1 MPQTSLP
8 EETLDP
14 SDWEPLRALGHRLV
28 DDAVEWLRGV
38 RERPVWQPLPDEVRA
53 RLRQPLP
60 RAGRP
65 AAEVYQAFRDC
76 VLPYP
81 TGNVHPRFWGWVM
94 GTGSLT
100 AAYAEFLA
108 ALMNSNVSG
117 FDDAASAVEGQVVD
131 WLKEAFGFPPEA
143 SGVLVSGGAMANVVA
158 LAVARNSR
166 AGFDVRREGL
176 RAAPRPFVIYG
187 STAVHNTNV
196 KALELL
202 GLGREALRPVGARL
216 DGSLDAALL
225 AQAVVADRAAG
236 RQPLAVIG
244 SCGTAGTG
252 AIDDLPALADLCA
265 REALWLHVDGAFGAW
280 AALAPALRERVAGL
294 ERADSL
300 AFDLHKW
307 GFLPYEIGCT
317 LVRDGR
323 NQRASFAVSAPYL
336 TANAGGISPHGTP
349 LSDLGPQLSRSF
361 RALKA
366 WMTLQEHGFDK
377 LGRLVRQNVDQAAH
391 LAARIAAEPEL
402 ELLAP
407 VPLNI
412 VCFRYRGS
420 VAPVRL
426 DALNAELLV
435 RLQESGLAAPSHTT
449 LDGRF
454 ALRVAITNH
463 RTRRADLDLLAE
475 GVLRL
480 GRELARRGA
489 AAGHSSATED
499 GGRP

>member
-1 MPQTSLP
+1 MSQPALP

-14 SDWEPLRALGHRLV
+14 SDWEPLRVLGHRLI
-28 DDAVEWLRGV
+28 DDAVDWLRDV
-38 RERPVWQPLPDEVRA
+38 RERPVWQSLPDQVR
-53 RLRQPLP
+53 RQLRQPLP
-60 RAGRP
+60 REGRP
-65 AAEVYQAFRDC
+65 AEQVYQSFREH

-108 ALMNSNVSG
+108 ALMNCNVSG
-117 FDDAASAVEGQVVD
+117 FDDAASAVEGQVID
-131 WLKEAFGFPPEA
+131 WLKEAFGFPPEGT
-143 SGVLVSGGAMANVVA
+143 GVLVSGGAMANVVG

-176 RAAPRPFVIYG
+176 RAAARPFSIYG
-187 STAVHNTNV
+187 STGVHNTNV

-202 GLGREALRPVGARL
+202 GLGREALRSVPSLASGAI
-216 DGSLDAALL
+216 DVAAL
-225 AQAVVADRAAG
+225 AQAIVADRAAG

-252 AIDDLPALADLCA
+252 AIDDLPALADLCR
-265 REALWLHVDGAFGAW
+265 REQLWLHVDGAFGAW
-280 AALAPALRERVAGL
+280 AVVAPGLRERVAGL

-323 NQRASFAVSAPYL
+323 NQRAAFAVSAPYL
-336 TANAGGISPHGTP
+336 TANAGGISPAGTP
-349 LSDLGPQLSRSF
+349 ISDLGPQLSRSF

-366 WMTLQEHGFDK
+366 WMALQEHGFDK

-391 LAARIAAEPEL
+391 LATRIADEPEL

-407 VPLNI
+407 VALNI

-420 VAPVRL
+420 VAPERL

-435 RLQESGLAAPSHTT
+435 RLQESGLAAPSHTS

-463 RTRRADLDLLAE
+463 RTRRADLDLLADA
-475 GVLRL
+475 VLGL
-480 GRELARRGA
+480 GRELAPGRA
-489 AAGHSSATED
+489 PAGPPSPEGD